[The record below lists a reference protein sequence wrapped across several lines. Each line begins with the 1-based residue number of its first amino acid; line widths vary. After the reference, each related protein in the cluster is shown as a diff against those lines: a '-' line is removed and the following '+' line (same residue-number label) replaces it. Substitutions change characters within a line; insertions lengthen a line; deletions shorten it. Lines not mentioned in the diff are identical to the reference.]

1 LRAHRWSVRERE
13 MDEVILLQSLGKK
26 YTNFQ
31 NCKMLS
37 TATRPPLEVFL
48 PLNNQVRLLNVGG
61 L

>member
-1 LRAHRWSVRERE
+1 
-13 MDEVILLQSLGKK
+13 MDEVILLQSPGKK

-37 TATRPPLEVFL
+37 TATRHPLEVFL
-48 PLNNQVRLLNVGG
+48 QINNQVRLPNVGG

>member
-1 LRAHRWSVRERE
+1 
-13 MDEVILLQSLGKK
+13 MDEVILSQSLGKK